1 MIKYFERGDKEH
13 LKRVLRKVYKC
24 KNVEQMSDDE
34 LVFCY
39 IAKTLKSLEK
49 FCEIAE
55 EVETDLG
62 YRVEKIEKRLK
73 KLEKRIE
80 K

>member
-1 MIKYFERGDKEH
+1 MKDKE
-13 LKRVLRKVYKC
+13 LI
-24 KNVEQMSDDE
+24 
-34 LVFCY
+34 FCY
-39 IAKTLKSLEK
+39 VAKTLKSLEK
-49 FCEIAE
+49 FCEVAE